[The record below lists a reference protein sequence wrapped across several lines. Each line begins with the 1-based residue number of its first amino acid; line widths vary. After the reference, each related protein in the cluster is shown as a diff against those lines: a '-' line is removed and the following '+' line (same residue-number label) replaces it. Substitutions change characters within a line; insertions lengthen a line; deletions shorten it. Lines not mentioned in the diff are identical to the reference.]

1 VAGYWIWW
9 VLAGVLVAAEL
20 LTGTFYL
27 LVAGV
32 AFAVGGLAAWL
43 GASPAMQMLVAAVVA
58 VVGMFAAHRW
68 RTTRSPITP
77 DIPHDVGQAVQVR
90 GWQPDGTARVMHRG
104 TLWTAV
110 PAEADAPRADTMYIV
125 AIKGTTLVV
134 SDRKP

>member
-1 VAGYWIWW
+1 MAAYWIWW

-32 AFAVGGLAAWL
+32 AFAVGGLVAWL
-43 GASPAMQMLVAAVVA
+43 GAGPDMQMLIAAVVA

-68 RTTRSPITP
+68 RTTRAPLVPDTP
-77 DIPHDVGQAVQVR
+77 YDVGQAVQVR
-90 GWQPDGTARVMHRG
+90 GWQPDGTARVTHRG

-110 PAEADAPRADTMYIV
+110 LAEADAPRADTMYIV
-125 AIKGTTLVV
+125 AVKGTTLVV

>member
-1 VAGYWIWW
+1 MAGYWIWW

-27 LVAGV
+27 LVTGV

-68 RTTRSPITP
+68 RTTRAPITP
-77 DIPHDVGQAVQVR
+77 ETPHDVGQAVQVR
-90 GWQPDGTARVMHRG
+90 GWQPDGTARVTHRG

-110 PAEADAPRADTMYIV
+110 LAEADAPRADTMYIV
-125 AIKGTTLVV
+125 AVKGTTLVV